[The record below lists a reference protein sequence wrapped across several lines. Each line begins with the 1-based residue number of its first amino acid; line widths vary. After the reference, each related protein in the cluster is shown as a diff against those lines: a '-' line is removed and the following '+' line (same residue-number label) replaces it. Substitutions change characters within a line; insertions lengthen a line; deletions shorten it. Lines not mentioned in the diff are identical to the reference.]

1 MFFEV
6 SKSWLTSPGNV
17 LYKYQ
22 FSIIVV
28 LYCLNIVVTRFNQH
42 SVEWDCVNRQIA
54 VFIFG
59 SPVSLFCSFVAM
71 YPVFCVFWIL
81 RNVNF
86 CVFRS
91 FKVLVD
97 ISWKCVVK
105 ISIQHYCGTLLFAY
119 CSNKV

>member
-1 MFFEV
+1 M
-6 SKSWLTSPGNV
+6 
-17 LYKYQ
+17 
-22 FSIIVV
+22 V

-42 SVEWDCVNRQIA
+42 SVAWDCVNQQIA

-59 SPVSLFCSFVAM
+59 SPVSLFCM

-91 FKVLVD
+91 FKGLPF
-97 ISWKCVVK
+97 S
-105 ISIQHYCGTLLFAY
+105 TLLDIEWKLCAQTTSDVQTSQRTQCYTILACCWYHWCEY
-119 CSNKV
+119 CRFVIFQLFFLKFDEL